1 MSEVDVR
8 GRTPNNFISRAVSHD
23 VGGDGRGGVI
33 CLVAGGES
41 TSHDTNGCRGLE
53 GFSLRVIVTVT
64 FIAHHA
70 LHYSTW

>member
-1 MSEVDVR
+1 MSEVDVS

-33 CLVAGGES
+33 CLVASGES

-53 GFSLRVIVTVT
+53 GFSLRLIAALCSIVTVT
-64 FIAHHA
+64 
-70 LHYSTW
+70 L